1 MKKIFVVLAA
11 IFLLAIIACGKKDN
25 APAGSSSTTSTVQ
38 SDLQGTWDNNG
49 VDNITLMADGT
60 YVMANKNSGTV
71 EAWGTYSTTGNQL
84 TINGGGSG
92 TFACFDTQTSTYEN
106 GTYDYSV
113 SGKTLGLTLVSDNCP
128 ARTNTLTGSSWT
140 GQSTSTPDT
149 KAPSVPTNL
158 SATAVSTSQINL
170 TWSAN
175 DTTDGVAGYKVFRS
189 DGKLTTLVAITAG
202 TSFSDTGLNKK
213 TTYYYV
219 VTAYDAAGN
228 DSGSTATDWVNATTY
243 AAGNVN
249 VVGTWT
255 AYLTK
260 CIFANDGTWTLTS
273 TFTGGATG
281 TYTVNQNIVHLT
293 GTGNKNNDTLTG
305 DATVSF
311 PNMTINMTSSV
322 AGEEDYY
329 LIESGP

>member
-11 IFLLAIIACGKKDN
+11 IFLLAIIACSKKDD
-25 APAGSSSTTSTVQ
+25 APAGSSSATSTVQ
-38 SDLQGTWDNNG
+38 SDLQGTWDNG

-92 TFACFDTQTSTYEN
+92 IFSCFDTQTSTYEN

-113 SGKTLGLTLVSDNCP
+113 SGKTLGLTLVSDSCS
-128 ARTNTLTGSSWT
+128 ARTNTLTGGSWT

-149 KAPSVPTNL
+149 TAPSIPTNL
-158 SATAVSTSQINL
+158 SATAVSTSEIDL
-170 TWSAN
+170 TWTAASDN
-175 DTTDGVAGYKVFRS
+175 VGVAGYKVFRNG
-189 DGKLTTLVAITAG
+189 GKLTTLVAVTAG
-202 TSFSDTGLNKK
+202 TVFSDIGLTKN
-213 TTYYYV
+213 TPYSYV

-228 DSGSTATDWVNATTY
+228 DSGSEAKDWVTAFTY
-243 AAGNVN
+243 KTGNVN

-255 AYLTK
+255 GVLTK

-273 TFTGGATG
+273 TVNGGATG
-281 TYTVNQNIVHLT
+281 TYTVSQNIVHLT